1 MSRKSPEWVGPFE
14 YNTEREPDEQYTN
27 LLRLIRSTGRTAIS
41 GMDDPSREIL
51 GHTMRF
57 DLSNG
62 FPVITERDLTVAA
75 NDENIENY
83 KSNPELRP
91 ITSNLRQALGEI
103 IAFINGA
110 RTQEELESYGCTV
123 FWKPWTVGEEAERKA
138 KKRGLEVG
146 DLGPG
151 SYGAAFHDFPT
162 AEGAPFN
169 QYEALIQQIKD
180 RPELRTHYITPFIP
194 QYTTRA
200 PGHEQK
206 VMIVP
211 CHGLQHF
218 NVDTERGEISLV
230 QWQRSA
236 DVPVGLPFNM
246 VHYAALLMMVGQVT
260 GYKPKEVVM
269 MLSNAHIYGP
279 EEKAVEELLKR
290 PTYPFPKLVI
300 DPDVK
305 RLEDFRVEHFQI
317 AEYNAN
323 SPMKMGE
330 LSV

>member
-1 MSRKSPEWVGPFE
+1 MSDRGELLE
-14 YNTEREPDEQYTN
+14 YNTERKPDRQYSD
-27 LLRLIRSTGRTAIS
+27 LLRLIRSVGNEAIS
-41 GMDDPSREIL
+41 GMDDPSKEIL
-51 GHTMRF
+51 GHMMRF

-62 FPVITERDLTVAA
+62 FPVITERDLTVPA
-75 NDENIENY
+75 NSENIENY
-83 KSNPELRP
+83 QSNTDLRP
-91 ITSNLRQALGEI
+91 VTSNLRQALGEI
-103 IAFINGA
+103 IGFINGA

-123 FWKPWTVGEEAERKA
+123 FWKPWTVGPEAERKA

-169 QYEALIQQIKD
+169 QYDAMIKQIKD
-180 RPELRTHYITPFIP
+180 RPELRTHVITPFIP
-194 QYTTRA
+194 QYITRA

-206 VMIVP
+206 VIIVP

-218 NVDTERGEISLV
+218 NVDPVRGEISLV
-230 QWQRSA
+230 HWQRSA
-236 DVPVGLPFNM
+236 DVPVGLPFNL

-260 GYKPKEVVM
+260 GYKPKELVCQI
-269 MLSNAHIYGP
+269 SNAHIYGP
-279 EEKAVEELLKR
+279 EVQAVEELLKR
-290 PTYPFPKLVI
+290 EPYAFPRMVI
-300 DPDVK
+300 DPTVE

-317 AEYNAN
+317 QDYQAHP
-323 SPMKMGE
+323 PMKMGD